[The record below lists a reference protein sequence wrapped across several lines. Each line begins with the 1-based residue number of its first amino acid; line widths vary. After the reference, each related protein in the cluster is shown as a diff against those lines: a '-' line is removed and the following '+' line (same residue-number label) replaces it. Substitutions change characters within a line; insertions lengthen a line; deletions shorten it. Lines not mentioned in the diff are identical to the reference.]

1 MLRARFLVSALV
13 ALAACGTPQERCIRT
28 ATSELQKIDTLIA
41 EVEGNLARGYGYKT
55 VYDMDTEFTLCTALE
70 RMTRPGHSVS
80 NAGVFC
86 TRDVMV
92 ERQEPVSIDPAAE
105 KRKLD
110 ALKARRAALVKSSA
124 AAVSQCKSTY
134 PE

>member
-1 MLRARFLVSALV
+1 MRRAVFLVPALI
-13 ALAACGTPQERCIRT
+13 ALAACGTPQERCIRS
-28 ATSELQKIDTLIA
+28 ATSELQKIDALIA

-55 VYDMDTEFTLCTALE
+55 VYDMDTEFTLCTAME
-70 RMTRPGHSVS
+70 RMPRPGHTAASS
-80 NAGVFC
+80 VFC

-105 KRKLD
+105 KRKLA
-110 ALKARRAALVKSSA
+110 ALKARRAALAKSSA
-124 AAVSQCKSTY
+124 AAVAECRATY